1 MTPLPSDWLRIA
13 LVFLDHGALWYFIMI
28 NLWYLILMIAAA
40 LRLRTHLPEIH
51 AESHARTLASELT
64 PSITVLVPAHNEA
77 MTIASSVQALLTLA
91 YPNLEIVV
99 VDDGSTDGTLD
110 VLVSQFDLVG
120 VTMLHHGLLT
130 TEPVRQIYRSAR
142 FKQLVVATKA
152 NAGKA
157 DALNTALDLAT
168 SELVCAVDA
177 DTIVEPDALQRLI
190 VPFLRSDDVVGA
202 GATIRIVNGCET
214 HHGRVVVQRAPRN
227 PLPGIQAVEY
237 LRAFLF
243 GRLGWHLFGGNL
255 VVSGAFGL
263 FRRDAMVGCGGYM
276 RTVGEDIELVVR
288 MRRMGYERGT
298 ANRIEFVPDPVAW
311 TEAPQTPRE
320 LGRQRDRWQRGLTD
334 ALWRHR
340 RLMCNP
346 RYGVLGL
353 VALPVFFLVEWLGPV
368 VEALGLVTVGTGLVF
383 GAIDVPFALLYF
395 AAAYGLGLML
405 STIALLLEELAFFGY
420 GQPSHRAW
428 LLGWA
433 LLENLGYRQLTV
445 FWRLRGV
452 FGYLRGRTHWG
463 EMRRRGFSLATSS
476 NG

>member
-1 MTPLPSDWLRIA
+1 
-13 LVFLDHGALWYFIMI
+13 
-28 NLWYLILMIAAA
+28 
-40 LRLRTHLPEIH
+40 
-51 AESHARTLASELT
+51 
-64 PSITVLVPAHNEA
+64 
-77 MTIASSVQALLTLA
+77 MTIAASVQALLTLA

-99 VDDGSTDGTLD
+99 VTSGSNDGTLD
-110 VLVSQFDLVG
+110 VLVSSSTGRGSRCSTMGCSPRARPPDLSFG
-120 VTMLHHGLLT
+120 PIQT
-130 TEPVRQIYRSAR
+130 TGRWRPKPTLAR
-142 FKQLVVATKA
+142 RTPEHSVESRDQR
-152 NAGKA
+152 
-157 DALNTALDLAT
+157 
-168 SELVCAVDA
+168 LVCAVDA

-190 VPFLRSDDVVGA
+190 GPFLRSDDVVGA
-202 GATIRIVNGCET
+202 ARHPNRQRCET

-243 GRLGWHLFGGNL
+243 GRLGWNLFGGNL

-263 FRRDAMVGCGGYM
+263 VRRDAMVGCGGYT
-276 RTVGEDIELVVR
+276 RTGGKISSWWSDASTGIRTRHREPDRVR
-288 MRRMGYERGT
+288 TR
-298 ANRIEFVPDPVAW
+298 PVAW

-395 AAAYGLGLML
+395 AAAYGLGLVL

-428 LLGWA
+428 LLVGR
-433 LLENLGYRQLTV
+433 LLENSGYRQLTV
-445 FWRLRGV
+445 VLETSRRLWLPAGQ
-452 FGYLRGRTHWG
+452 THWG
-463 EMRRRGFSLATSS
+463 EMRRRGFGWQPPQMVDKPYQTKCQ
-476 NG
+476 